1 MFFSLWKIEVPKD
14 RVQALVE
21 AMDADQDGY
30 ISLGEI
36 RDMLKQYARHVKQ
49 SFRFDRKADKKADKR
64 RR

>member
-1 MFFSLWKIEVPKD
+1 MLFSLWKIEVPKD

-49 SFRFDRKADKKADKR
+49 SVRFDRKADKKADKR
-64 RR
+64 RQ